1 MMLFAPYLMKKTIYF
16 ASVALVLAFAL
27 IYGSVANAQNA
38 TTNASKA
45 MGNASAK
52 ANQTAGNAS
61 AKANQTAGNASAKA
75 NQTASELG
83 KNASKVG
90 GQIMNTT
97 EDVGKKIAG
106 GLGSLL
112 GNASEKLKQG
122 SK

>member
-1 MMLFAPYLMKKTIYF
+1 MNKSIYF
-16 ASVALVLAFAL
+16 ASVTLVLAFAL
-27 IYGSVANAQNA
+27 IYVSVANAQNA
-38 TTNASKA
+38 TTNASNA
-45 MGNASAK
+45 M
-52 ANQTAGNAS
+52 
-61 AKANQTAGNASAKA
+61 GNASAKA